1 MVWMLSS
8 NALQY
13 ALQIALQYALQIAL
27 HYALQGYPANWYG
40 LDALQYALQH
50 TLQGYPA
57 HYCGL
62 DGWGWWAAT
71 ATAEI

>member
-8 NALQY
+8 N
-13 ALQIALQYALQIAL
+13 ALQYALQIAL